1 MTDLNE
7 TIKVMQHF
15 RDGGEVEARHISG
28 MTWGI
33 CRDPD
38 WNFAL
43 FEYRIKPGK
52 KERDL
57 LKDENAKLRAEND
70 RLRWTFEFLDKLEQF
85 LEHKGLVGE
94 YKEWK
99 KEQSNYE

>member
-1 MTDLNE
+1 MIDKSKDTAKEWFFLYE
-7 TIKVMQHF
+7 RGKLVG
-15 RDGGEVEARHISG
+15 RE
-28 MTWGI
+28 
-33 CRDPD
+33 
-38 WNFAL
+38 
-43 FEYRIKPGK
+43 EYEEKIDNLE

-57 LKDENAKLRAEND
+57 LREENAKLRAEND